1 MGISP
6 NKRIALNVAATYG
19 RSLVAL
25 ACGLVSGRWVLMT
38 LGAVDYGI
46 LGLIGGLVGVV
57 TFLNSV
63 LSGVVAR
70 FFALSVGKGDL
81 SECRRWFTVA
91 VSLHTIVPVVL
102 MAAGY
107 PLGTYA
113 VSHWLTIPADRV
125 SDAIWVWRFM
135 CIGAFVSMANVPFNA
150 MFVAKQ
156 RFVEISCYGIL
167 AALANVGILAFMV
180 THPGAWL
187 VRLSACAC
195 VLTVL
200 PAVVVMVRARLA
212 FDECRLR
219 RAHLWNVRD
228 IRELGSF
235 VGWMTLGGFG
245 LLLRSSGMAILV
257 NKLFGPAR
265 NASLAVANT
274 IADHASS
281 LTGSFQV
288 AFIPAITSAY
298 GAGDVPRMTALSN
311 SMCKFCAL
319 VLLPFVIPLALEID
333 EVLAL
338 WLKVPPAGAQSLC
351 VWILVSVV
359 IDRLTSGLWTAL
371 EASGRVAVWQAVGC
385 AIKIAGLGV
394 AAALGAS
401 GFGLDAVGVALTTI
415 AVLDGALHLVLTQ
428 IYLGFSPLTW
438 AVRIA
443 LPLVVIAAVSATV
456 GFLPRLFMS
465 QSFIRVCVTTLA
477 ANAMLGLAGWFFAL
491 TAEER
496 IALRKLICGKISFR

>member
-1 MGISP
+1 MTLTSD
-6 NKRIALNVAATYG
+6 KRIAVNVVATYG

-25 ACGLVSGRWVLMT
+25 ACGLISGRWVLMT

-46 LGLIGGLVGVV
+46 LGLIGGLVAFV
-57 TFLNSV
+57 TFLNGV

-70 FFALSVGKGDL
+70 FLAVSVGKGDL

-91 VSLHTIVPVVL
+91 VSLHTIVPVLL

-113 VSHWLTIPADRV
+113 VLHWLTIPVERV
-125 SDAIWVWRFM
+125 PDALWVWRFT

-156 RFVEISCYGIL
+156 RFLEISLYGIL
-167 AALANVGILAFMV
+167 VTLANVGVLAYMV
-180 THPGAWL
+180 THPGEWL
-187 VRLSACAC
+187 VRLSACVC
-195 VLTVL
+195 ILTVL
-200 PAVVVMVRARLA
+200 SSVLVMVRARFA
-212 FDECRLR
+212 FDDCRLV

-228 IRELGSF
+228 IRELGNF

-257 NKLFGPAR
+257 NKMFGPAR
-265 NASLAVANT
+265 NASLTVANT
-274 IADHASS
+274 VSNHASS
-281 LTGSFQV
+281 LTGSLQA

-311 SMCKFCAL
+311 SMCKFCVLA
-319 VLLPFVIPLALEID
+319 LLPFVIPLALEID
-333 EVLAL
+333 EVMTL

-351 VWILVSVV
+351 VWIFVSVV
-359 IDRLTSGLWTAL
+359 IDRMTSGLWTTL
-371 EASGRVAVWQAVGC
+371 EASGHVAVWQTVGC

-401 GFGLDAVGVALTTI
+401 GFGLDAVGVALTAI
-415 AVLDGALHLVLTQ
+415 AVLDGASHLVLTRV
-428 IYLGFSPLTW
+428 YLGFSSLAW
-438 AVRIA
+438 AARIA
-443 LPLVVIAAVSATV
+443 LPLVAIAVVSAAV

-465 QSFIRVCVTTLA
+465 QSFVRVCATTLA
-477 ANAMLGLAGWFFAL
+477 ANATLGFTGWFLAL
-491 TAEER
+491 TVEER
-496 IALRKLICGKISFR
+496 IALRKLVCDKISFQ

>member
-1 MGISP
+1 M
-6 NKRIALNVAATYG
+6 NVVATYG

-25 ACGLVSGRWVLMT
+25 ACGLISGRWVLMT

-46 LGLIGGLVGVV
+46 LGLIGGLVAFV
-57 TFLNSV
+57 TFLNGV

-70 FFALSVGKGDL
+70 FLAVSVGKGDL

-91 VSLHTIVPVVL
+91 VSLHTIVPVLL

-113 VSHWLTIPADRV
+113 VLHWLTIPVERV
-125 SDAIWVWRFM
+125 PDALWVWRFT

-156 RFVEISCYGIL
+156 RFLEISLYGIL
-167 AALANVGILAFMV
+167 VTLANVGVLAYMV
-180 THPGAWL
+180 THPGEWL
-187 VRLSACAC
+187 VRLSACVC
-195 VLTVL
+195 ILTVL
-200 PAVVVMVRARLA
+200 SSVLVMVRARFA
-212 FDECRLR
+212 FDDCRLV

-228 IRELGSF
+228 IRELGNF

-257 NKLFGPAR
+257 NKMFGPAR
-265 NASLAVANT
+265 NASLTVANT
-274 IADHASS
+274 VSNHASS
-281 LTGSFQV
+281 LTGSLQT

-298 GAGDVPRMTALSN
+298 GAGDVSRMTALSN
-311 SMCKFCAL
+311 SMCKFCVLA
-319 VLLPFVIPLALEID
+319 LLPFVIPLALEID
-333 EVLAL
+333 EVMTL

-359 IDRLTSGLWTAL
+359 IDRMTSGLWATL
-371 EASGRVAVWQAVGC
+371 EASGHVAVWQTVGC
-385 AIKIAGLGV
+385 AIKIAGLAV
-394 AAALGAS
+394 AAAMAAF
-401 GFGLDAVGVALTTI
+401 GFGLDAVGLALTAI
-415 AVLDGALHLVLTQ
+415 AVLDGTLHLVLTRV
-428 IYLGFSPLTW
+428 YLGFSFLAW

-443 LPLVVIAAVSATV
+443 LPLVAITAVSVAV
-456 GFLPRLFMS
+456 GSLPRLFLP
-465 QSFIRVCVTTLA
+465 QSFVRVCVTTLA
-477 ANAMLGLAGWFFAL
+477 ANATLGLTGWVFAL

-496 IALRKLICGKISFR
+496 IALRKLVCDKISFR